1 MLRSALLL
9 TATAALGLG
18 HLASAQ
24 NSTTDPWPWQT
35 YRSEPALQPPSLKI
49 TQTGEVAEGHLFFD
63 QSGSGAHN
71 YSVFIMSND
80 NELIWEGPYGD
91 VSAWRAQTLDGE
103 PVLTMYT
110 GITMPE
116 PYGFGY
122 GAVFIYDQTYR
133 NIYNVTLARHKD
145 GLNLQTFA
153 GWDASG
159 LAGGSWIDMHEDL
172 ITPRGTMY
180 VPANNVTQ
188 ADLTSVGGPADGWVV
203 DSLFFEMDIKT
214 NEILFQWSH
223 LDHLDEIPLADSA
236 AVYPLGDLGRN
247 QTYPWGPFHINSIE
261 PFADGG
267 FLVSSRY
274 YCSIFKIAQDGS
286 VEWTLNGRTG
296 GSFALKN
303 GLSFCYQ
310 HDARIHSEGNGTALI
325 SLFNNDNSGVAS
337 GVNEASGILLT
348 VNTATWEATL
358 QRELID
364 PSDAIFAVSQGNVQV
379 LDDGSGHVVVG
390 YGSTPKIKEFDAAGE
405 CVFTAQ
411 FGADRLVQSYRGHRY
426 PWVGRPHYAPK
437 AFACGAGNNR
447 TEVYMSWNGA
457 TENERWTV
465 FGGASEDA
473 LEEKAAVDKTG
484 FETKASFAG
493 SARFVRVE
501 SSGEGIETGV
511 SEVVAVQAQ
520 C

>member
-1 MLRSALLL
+1 MVRSTFLLKAI
-9 TATAALGLG
+9 TAFGLG
-18 HLASAQ
+18 HVVLAQ
-24 NSTTDPWPWQT
+24 NSTTNPWPWQT

-49 TQTGEVAEGHLFFD
+49 TQTGDIAEGHLFFD
-63 QSGSGAHN
+63 QSGSGGHN
-71 YSVFIMSND
+71 YSVFIMSNE

-122 GAVFIYDQTYR
+122 GAVVIYDQTYK
-133 NIYNVTLARHKD
+133 NIYNVTLTQHKD

-153 GWDASG
+153 GWDSSG
-159 LAGGSWIDMHEDL
+159 LANGSWIDMHEDL
-172 ITPRGTMY
+172 ITPQGTMY
-180 VPANNVTQ
+180 FPANNVTQ
-188 ADLTSVGGPADGWVV
+188 TDLTSVGGPADGWIV

-223 LDHLDEIPLADSA
+223 LDHLDEIPLVDSA
-236 AVYPLGDLGRN
+236 AVYPLENLGRN
-247 QTYPWGPFHINSIE
+247 QSYPWGPFHINSIE
-261 PFADGG
+261 RFADGG

-274 YCSIFKIAQDGS
+274 YCSIFKIAQNGS

-296 GSFALKN
+296 GSFALRN

-310 HDARIHSEGNGTALI
+310 HDARIHAEGNGTTRI

-337 GVNEASGILLT
+337 GVNQTSGILLE

-358 QRELID
+358 EQEFID
-364 PSDAIFAVSQGNVQV
+364 HEDTIFAVSQGNVQI
-379 LDDGSGHVVVG
+379 LNDGSGHVVIG
-390 YGSTPKIKEFDAAGE
+390 YGSTPKIKEFNAEGE

-411 FGADRLVQSYRGHRY
+411 FGEDKLVQSYRNHRY
-426 PWVGRPHYAPK
+426 PWVGKPYYAPK
-437 AFACGAGNNR
+437 AFACNANNQ

-457 TENERWTV
+457 TENKKWTV
-465 FGGASEDA
+465 FAGASNDA
-473 LEEKAAVDKTG
+473 LTEKVTVDKTG
-484 FETKASFAG
+484 FETKATLAG
-493 SARFVRVE
+493 SVQFVRVE
-501 SSGEGIETGV
+501 SAGEGIETGV
-511 SEVVAVQAQ
+511 SEVIAVESQ